1 MVPPT
6 CGWWNHESR
15 FLSNCLAGITCQSVF
30 QESAPMI
37 CSTSVS
43 NARLHLVVVCSLA
56 TAGAVSLSGCGGRSD
71 LPELGDVQGVVTL
84 DGQPLSGAQVQ
95 FVPQADGRP
104 SVAETG
110 WRRRL
115 PASAHR
121 RPLRCDRGHP
131 QGNDQHRGGWA
142 YDPSTEK
149 IPARY
154 NAQTELTADVQPG
167 SNDINFDL
175 QSK

>member
-1 MVPPT
+1 
-6 CGWWNHESR
+6 
-15 FLSNCLAGITCQSVF
+15 
-30 QESAPMI
+30 MI

-71 LPELGDVQGVVTL
+71 LPELGDVRGVVTL
-84 DGQPLSGAQVQ
+84 DGQPVSGAQVQ

-104 SVAETG
+104 SVAETDADG
-110 WRRRL
+110 SYRL
-115 PASAHR
+115 QYIVGEYGAIVGTHKVMINTAVDGR
-121 RPLRCDRGHP
+121 D
-131 QGNDQHRGGWA
+131 
-142 YDPSTEK
+142 DPSTEK

-154 NAQTELTADVQPG
+154 NAQTELTTDVKSG
-167 SNDINFDL
+167 SNDVSFDL